1 MVKFLPGSVASFAC
15 TPDRFPDMM
24 AASIQGRDI
33 GQWESEHGISTSR
46 AKSE

>member
-15 TPDRFPDMM
+15 TSDKFPDMM
-24 AASIQGRDI
+24 AAAIQGRDI
-33 GQWESEHGISTSR
+33 GPWASEQGISTSR